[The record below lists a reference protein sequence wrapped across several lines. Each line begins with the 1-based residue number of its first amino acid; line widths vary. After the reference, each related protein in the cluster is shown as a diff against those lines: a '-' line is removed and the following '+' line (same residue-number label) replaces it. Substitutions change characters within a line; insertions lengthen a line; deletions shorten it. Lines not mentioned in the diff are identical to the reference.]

1 MMDME
6 IKRIAIG
13 CDHAGFPYKDSII
26 RLLQEKGIAVDDFGT
41 GSADSVDY
49 PDFVH
54 PVADAIE
61 KERVDLGIV
70 LCGSGNGVAMTVN
83 KHAGIRAAV
92 CWEEE
97 LALLSRQHND
107 ANVLALPVRFISE
120 PLALA
125 MVELFIRTPFE
136 GGRHARRVGKIPRSC

>member
-1 MMDME
+1 ME

-26 RLLQEKGIAVDDFGT
+26 RLLREKGVAVDDFGT

-54 PVADAIE
+54 PVAEAVAGE
-61 KERVDLGIV
+61 QADLGIV

-97 LALLSRQHND
+97 LALLARQHND

-125 MVELFIRTPFE
+125 MVELFIRTPFQ
-136 GGRHARRVGKIPRSC
+136 GGRHARRVGKIPFSC